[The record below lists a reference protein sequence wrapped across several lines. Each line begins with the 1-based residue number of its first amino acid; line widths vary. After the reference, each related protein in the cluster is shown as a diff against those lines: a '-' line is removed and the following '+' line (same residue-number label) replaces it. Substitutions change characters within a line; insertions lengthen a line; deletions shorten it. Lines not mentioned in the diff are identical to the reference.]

1 MNDIKSIF
9 SIVNIVLIAL
19 VALVVLLKARGG
31 AKRGAYRQPI
41 HLAGVLLTAITAF
54 LVTTIGCNMILSM
67 FEGKEMSDVIATLE
81 TSLGFTLDAET
92 AAMIGSF
99 DAQLI
104 AYLLAI
110 PLALLSPLVFFL
122 IYLVAC
128 FIFVPARIAVTKF
141 CKVPRRVDTTG
152 KTIGAVLGALE
163 GVLVMAFMLLP
174 ITALLRLGV
183 PVIETID
190 VPDEDLTQVLEGV
203 EEVYESPAIQL
214 VSFVGGE
221 FLADELSTVRLEDS
235 RINLSDELSIGI
247 ELVYE
252 ISGIMNSEEV
262 SATQREASLNNAI
275 ALLKRSNYLPIV
287 FSGAMNI
294 VADAIDEFMPQMP
307 ADDPMAALT
316 DNLAV
321 SLKNFLKESRA
332 ETVID
337 DLDTFVQLYII
348 LDTNQVL
355 DIISENPEGAIS
367 AFTAKDEN
375 GKTVLSKMIAT
386 LGSNTR
392 TMPIITALNEISVS
406 VMLQGM
412 GVTGETTE
420 VYNELKTGINNVVS
434 VKKDDF
440 ATEEEYKEELKTEL
454 KGTINNTI
462 DKILDDTIEI
472 EVSDED
478 KEKLEDLKET
488 ITNDE
493 EVMAEVTDKVDE
505 FLQQNPEIAEG
516 GELDDAEL
524 LDFITSNFGDVF
536 ADSGFSGFGGGDSQ
550 DSGNNQGDGDSQ
562 DGNGGNPF
570 GDNDQG
576 APILPFN

>member
-9 SIVNIVLIAL
+9 LIVNIVLIAL
-19 VALVVLLKARGG
+19 VAIVVLLKTRGG

-54 LVTTIGCNMILSM
+54 LVTTIGCNIILSS
-67 FEGKEMSDVIATLE
+67 FEGKEMSEIIAMLE
-81 TSLGFTLDAET
+81 SSLGMTLDQET
-92 AAMIGSF
+92 AQMIGSF
-99 DAQLI
+99 DAELI

-110 PLALLSPLVFFL
+110 PLAFLSPIVFFL
-122 IYLVAC
+122 IYLVASIV
-128 FIFVPARIAVTKF
+128 FGSARVAVTKF

-163 GVLVMAFMLLP
+163 GVLVMAFVLLP

-183 PVIETID
+183 PVIQNIEVD
-190 VPDEDLTQVLEGV
+190 DEDLIQVIEGV
-203 EEVYESPAIQL
+203 EEVYENPVIQL
-214 VSFVGGE
+214 VSFTGGE
-221 FLADELSTVRLEDS
+221 FLADELSTVTLENK
-235 RINLSDELSIGI
+235 RVNLNNELTVGI
-247 ELVYE
+247 QLVYQV
-252 ISGIMNSEEV
+252 SGLITEDGLPADSEE
-262 SATQREASLNNAI
+262 ALREALG
-275 ALLKRSNYLPIV
+275 LLKQSNYLPILL
-287 FSGAMNI
+287 SGAMNI
-294 VADAIDEFMPQMP
+294 FADAIDEFMPELP
-307 ADDPMAALT
+307 ADDPMSAVTVKLT
-316 DNLAV
+316 A
-321 SLKNFLKESRA
+321 SLKGFLEGSSA
-332 ETVID
+332 DTVVADIETF
-337 DLDTFVQLYII
+337 LNLFII
-348 LDTNQVL
+348 LESNDVL
-355 DIISENPEGAIS
+355 DVISENPDEAL
-367 AFTAKDEN
+367 AALTAKDEN
-375 GKTVLSKMIAT
+375 GKTILSKMIAT
-386 LGSNTR
+386 LGSNSR

-412 GVTGETTE
+412 GVTGETAE

-478 KEKLEDLKET
+478 KAKLEDLKET

-524 LDFITSNFGDVF
+524 LDFITSNFGDMF
-536 ADSGFSGFGGGDSQ
+536 TEGGFSGFGGGDSQ
-550 DSGNNQGDGDSQ
+550 QGGSSDSQ
-562 DGNGGNPF
+562 QGGAMSPVVGN
-570 GDNDQG
+570 
-576 APILPFN
+576 